1 MGTRLGQCWA
11 AKNLQQGDSIVRT
24 VVGTVSTVGMVAVVR
39 MVTMKVAVRWPKEP
53 LLCDFL

>member
-24 VVGTVSTVGMVAVVR
+24 VVGTVR